1 MISQVVKNQIFN
13 KQTSKIMPKLVP
25 VYKTEYSLEEKMEAY
40 EKYLTRTGKEKKMSA
55 EDLINFII

>member
-1 MISQVVKNQIFN
+1 
-13 KQTSKIMPKLVP
+13 MPKLVQ

-40 EKYLTRTGKEKKMSA
+40 EKYLRRTGNKDKKMSA

>member
-1 MISQVVKNQIFN
+1 
-13 KQTSKIMPKLVP
+13 MPKLVP
-25 VYKTEYSLEEKMEAY
+25 VYKTEYSFEEIMEAY